1 MNTWKDFHV
10 GYYVQTK
17 DGYRGIVIGIFRSE
31 YDYIAVK
38 FPPSKKPGMAFHDC
52 DVLGDERFV
61 EGGPDLERKGCS
73 SWYYPED
80 LTIVKNIGLGDR
92 VYSEELHKSGT
103 VKCVY
108 HLDTNYDNQVY
119 GVEFDSPVEGNN
131 DNFKYF
137 INYAVGNEE
146 GQKRYCYWCFNDK
159 IVKLN
164 ASNQTHIQ
172 TDSIH
177 TQTDSNTDSES
188 WQDRF
193 MQEYDE
199 IDKRI
204 VNLVAMLNKW
214 NHKELDFTP
223 KTPYDIFV
231 MQLEAMKEYRK
242 MLRIRAE
249 IEGIVL

>member
-17 DGYRGIVIGIFRSE
+17 DGYRGIVIGVFRSE
-31 YDYIAVK
+31 YNFIAVK
-38 FPPSKKPGMAFHDC
+38 FPPSEKPSMASHDC
-52 DVLGDERFV
+52 DFFDNEHFV
-61 EGGPDLERKGCS
+61 EGGPDPEAKGCS
-73 SWYYPED
+73 SWYCPED
-80 LTIVKNIGLGDR
+80 LIIIKNIGLGDR
-92 VYSEELHKSGT
+92 VYSEELHQSGT

-108 HLDTNYDNQVY
+108 HLDVACDDRVY
-119 GVEFDSPVEGNN
+119 GVEFNSPVEDND

-137 INYAVGNEE
+137 TTYAVGNKE
-146 GQKRYCYWCFNDK
+146 GRKGYCYWCLNNK
-159 IVKLN
+159 LVKLN
-164 ASNQTHIQ
+164 SSNQTHIQ
-172 TDSIH
+172 AESE
-177 TQTDSNTDSES
+177 TDSES

-204 VNLVAMLNKW
+204 VNLVAMLSKW
-214 NHKELDFTP
+214 DHKELDFTP

-249 IEGIVL
+249 IEGIAL

>member
-10 GYYVQTK
+10 GYYVETK
-17 DGYRGIVIGIFRSE
+17 DVYRGIVIGIFRRE

-38 FPPSKKPGMAFHDC
+38 FPPSEKPDIASHDC
-52 DVLGDERFV
+52 DIFYDERFV
-61 EGGPDLERKGCS
+61 EGGPDPEAKGCS
-73 SWYYPED
+73 NWYYPED
-80 LTIVKNIGLGDR
+80 LTIIKNIGLGDR
-92 VYSEELHKSGT
+92 VYSEELHQSGT
-103 VKCVY
+103 VKCIY
-108 HLDTNYDNQVY
+108 HLDVDYDDRAY
-119 GVEFDSPVEGNN
+119 GVEFDSPVEGN
-131 DNFKYF
+131 DYNFKDSVD
-137 INYAVGNEE
+137 YAVGNEQGRE
-146 GQKRYCYWCFNDK
+146 GYCYWCLNDK
-159 IVKLN
+159 LVKLD
-164 ASNQTHIQ
+164 ASNQT
-172 TDSIH
+172 H

-204 VNLVAMLNKW
+204 VNLVAMLSKW
-214 NHKELDFTP
+214 DHKELDFTP

-249 IEGIVL
+249 IEGIAL